1 MTTLD
6 PGTVD
11 LDAVRDKIDAY
22 KALDDQIKILTETK
36 ASLRRDIEIALGDNE
51 IGKLDGHTVVTW
63 KRNAKTRR
71 FDKKAF
77 ERAHPEI
84 AEEFTELVEGNRVF
98 KVVE

>member
-36 ASLRRDIEIALGDNE
+36 ASLRRDRM
-51 IGKLDGHTVVTW
+51 DGYQTNR
-63 KRNAKTRR
+63 KRLAS
-71 FDKKAF
+71 
-77 ERAHPEI
+77 
-84 AEEFTELVEGNRVF
+84 
-98 KVVE
+98 